1 MIEYERIDIS
11 ERIDVDKTNKSKYVS
26 FVIIGIFYIKI
37 LVMDHIFVMTAI
49 IFLKNL
55 EILKILLL
63 FISKKYMQNLFFMY
77 E

>member
-11 ERIDVDKTNKSKYVS
+11 KRIDVDKQINQKNVC

-37 LVMDHIFVMTAI
+37 LVMDHIFVMIAI

-63 FISKKYMQNLFFMY
+63 FILKKIHTEFIFYA
-77 E
+77 

>member
-1 MIEYERIDIS
+1 MIEYKRIDIS
-11 ERIDVDKTNKSKYVS
+11 ERIDVDKKNQKHVC

-37 LVMDHIFVMTAI
+37 LVMDHIFMMTAI

-63 FISKKYMQNLFFMY
+63 FILKKVHTESIFYA
-77 E
+77 